1 MKPFKNIVMRFF
13 KKTITIII
21 TVGLNISVFAQ
32 GIVEQSEEL
41 GKVRWYRS
49 YDKAL
54 EIASQEDKDVLLLF
68 QEVPGCS
75 TCRNYGHNV
84 LSHPLMVEAIE
95 DLFVP
100 LAIFNNKGGK
110 DKEVLNKYNEPSWNN
125 PVVRIIDPKGK
136 DVVKR
141 IGNDYAAISL
151 YKRMKEALLKKGKV
165 LPEYFK
171 LLEGELAINVNSNL
185 KEKCYKMYC
194 FWTGE
199 KQFGKLNGVLSTKSG
214 FSNRAEVVKV
224 TYDPTLISEELLDVY
239 ANENSS
245 YSVKNSNDYRL
256 AKNDLHYYL
265 KHTAYRFIPL
275 TEVQKTKINSALG
288 YRESTK
294 KYLSPKQLKWYNE
307 LQHANPQSIDLTSY
321 DFNTAWGLLETK

>member
-1 MKPFKNIVMRFF
+1 MKFF
-13 KKTITIII
+13 KSTIAIFVALVMHNT
-21 TVGLNISVFAQ
+21 VFAQ
-32 GIVEQSEEL
+32 SIINQSEEL
-41 GKVRWYRS
+41 GKVHWYRS

-54 EIASQEDKDVLLLF
+54 EVASQENKEVLLLF

-110 DKEVLNKYNEPSWNN
+110 DREVLNKYNEPSWNN
-125 PVVRIIDPKGK
+125 PVVRIVDQRGA
-136 DVVKR
+136 DVVTR
-141 IGNDYAAISL
+141 IGNDYSAITL
-151 YKRMKEALLKKGKV
+151 YRRMKEALLKKGKT
-165 LPEYFK
+165 LPEYFT

-199 KQFGKLNGVLSTKSG
+199 KQFGKLDGVLSTKSG
-214 FSNRAEVVKV
+214 FSNHAEVVKV
-224 TYDPTLISEELLDVY
+224 TYDPAKISEKSLDSY
-239 ANENSS
+239 ANQNSS
-245 YSVKNSNDYRL
+245 YLVDNSNDYRL

-265 KHTAYRFIPL
+265 KHTSYRFLPL

-288 YRESTK
+288 YRKPTE
-294 KYLSPKQLKWYNE
+294 KYLSPQQLKWLAE
-307 LQHANPQSIDLTSY
+307 LKGVGKGGKDLTSL
-321 DFNTAWGLLETK
+321 DFKTAWGFWESK

>member
-1 MKPFKNIVMRFF
+1 MRFL
-13 KKTITIII
+13 KITITIFVTI
-21 TVGLNISVFAQ
+21 VVNSFVFAQ
-32 GIVEQSEEL
+32 SVINQSEEL
-41 GKVRWYRS
+41 GKVHWYRS

-54 EIASQEDKDVLLLF
+54 EVATQKNKDVLLLF

-110 DKEVLNKYNEPSWNN
+110 DREVLNKYKEPSWNN
-125 PVVRIIDPKGK
+125 PVVRIVNHKGN

-141 IGNDYAAISL
+141 IGNDYSAISL
-151 YKRMKEALLKKGKV
+151 YRRMKEALLKKGKV

-171 LLEGELAINVNSNL
+171 LLEGELAINTNSNI
-185 KEKCYKMYC
+185 KEKCYQMYC

-199 KQFGKLNGVLSTKSG
+199 KQFGKLNGVLSTQSG
-214 FSNRAEVVKV
+214 FSNHAEVVKV
-224 TYDPTLISEELLDVY
+224 TYDSTLVSEELLDAY
-239 ANENSS
+239 ANKNSS
-245 YSVKNSNDYRL
+245 TSVANSTDYKL

-288 YRESTK
+288 YRKPTK

-307 LQHANPQSIDLTSY
+307 LQQTSNRGKDLSSFEF
-321 DFNTAWGLLETK
+321 DEAWALLETK